1 MPESKLSLLR
11 VNSRSEW
18 RIWLENNFRTEKEVW
33 LVNPKMSSGKDR
45 IPYNDTVEE
54 ALCFGWIDSINKS
67 LDPDHSIQ
75 RFSPRTS
82 GSHYSQANI
91 ERLRWLLNENLIHP
105 SLEGLIKE
113 LVSIDYV
120 FPQDILDLV
129 KENPLVWSNY
139 QALPGG
145 YRRIRIAYIDSARK
159 RPEEFARR
167 LAHFI
172 AKTIENKLLPG
183 HGGIE
188 KYYWIR

>member
-45 IPYNDTVEE
+45 IPY
-54 ALCFGWIDSINKS
+54 
-67 LDPDHSIQ
+67 
-75 RFSPRTS
+75 
-82 GSHYSQANI
+82 SQANI

-105 SLEGLIKE
+105 SLEGLVKD
-113 LVSIDYV
+113 LASLDYV
-120 FPQDILDLV
+120 FPQDILDQIKQNLLAW
-129 KENPLVWSNY
+129 KNY
-139 QALPGG
+139 QAFPGG

-188 KYYWIR
+188 KYYWMS